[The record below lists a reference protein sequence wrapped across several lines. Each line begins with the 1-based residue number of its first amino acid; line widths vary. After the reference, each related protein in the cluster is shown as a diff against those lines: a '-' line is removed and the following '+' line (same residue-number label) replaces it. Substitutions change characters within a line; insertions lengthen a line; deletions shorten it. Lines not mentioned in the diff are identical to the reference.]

1 MDGRTQAS
9 RAIAEP
15 SYLAGNGN
23 PGLIGGGTY
32 TGTGSDAM
40 QADWESIFGPA
51 GRDVKVDEQ
60 RNKRRQ
66 RLHLPDVLKGPNA
79 FLTDRIDGLITDTT
93 FSPFTT
99 VILPYKYMANPDG
112 KIKWRAWGYDE
123 GLATRVPYESGA
135 RVLTQTKRSYSAHV
149 VRSGLGIEMEHN
161 FMMSQEGIQ
170 DFQNQIKQLV
180 GSIQMTND
188 LDVHMALVQAP
199 SYAKEFMERYT
210 SSNKTPSQICRE
222 FVEMFGMM
230 QKYPNALDILIEEAK
245 KQLEQW
251 GSKEPTF
258 LLCNSKLTFNLQMS
272 PERTNYVI
280 NGIDGP
286 MRLQNGPDITTYRK
300 LSVIHSRAYSMET
313 GALPRDILRRRVRV
327 AEYYRV
333 PPQKDR
339 NWELELY
346 DEDRDLWFRLSPD
359 DLDRYADLSG
369 SAGGSDGGHGEID
382 AANRLV
388 WGEFVR
394 GAGLILERNPFTLRM
409 DEEPD
414 STRVTMPRLLRP
426 SEELNWAN
434 TLRQIQTMHN
444 GVYHDAHARSDYFVI
459 SQACD
464 TARAFVPKPNHTNM
478 VGIEC
483 PVEARHV
490 PFWLFMNA
498 AFLNN
503 TCQFLWTQVSYME
516 RDVVRQKII
525 PFVYGTNY
533 RPVLDQY
540 NAIPDDARMNIFH
553 TVMFLGTSMRWHPDD
568 DVRRMLEAKF
578 AERRVGTHTLRAAL
592 VHFVNRCL
600 DNPMEQAPTSRIQ
613 LGRRLDDVFKDGR
626 FCQAEE
632 SRAVFQRWP
641 YTQPGTVPIAQA
653 AGVPENTG
661 SLDDHRIDEK
671 FNNDPGHY
679 PWNALPRIRA
689 GNEVRVHE
697 ATVLDSFF
705 YAAQL
710 RMMTYPDQI
719 QDWPDFWPILEAR
732 GGNEAVEYV
741 IVRPA
746 IEHNMLGIIMGRG
759 GSEELGSTVWGQTEL
774 SCKFCALRSLCGI
787 IDSAPGRLRR
797 RHAWRLGESIIFALF

>member
-1 MDGRTQAS
+1 M
-9 RAIAEP
+9 
-15 SYLAGNGN
+15 
-23 PGLIGGGTY
+23 
-32 TGTGSDAM
+32 
-40 QADWESIFGPA
+40 
-51 GRDVKVDEQ
+51 
-60 RNKRRQ
+60 
-66 RLHLPDVLKGPNA
+66 
-79 FLTDRIDGLITDTT
+79 
-93 FSPFTT
+93 
-99 VILPYKYMANPDG
+99 
-112 KIKWRAWGYDE
+112 
-123 GLATRVPYESGA
+123 
-135 RVLTQTKRSYSAHV
+135 
-149 VRSGLGIEMEHN
+149 
-161 FMMSQEGIQ
+161 
-170 DFQNQIKQLV
+170 
-180 GSIQMTND
+180 
-188 LDVHMALVQAP
+188 
-199 SYAKEFMERYT
+199 
-210 SSNKTPSQICRE
+210 
-222 FVEMFGMM
+222 
-230 QKYPNALDILIEEAK
+230 
-245 KQLEQW
+245 
-251 GSKEPTF
+251 
-258 LLCNSKLTFNLQMS
+258 
-272 PERTNYVI
+272 
-280 NGIDGP
+280 
-286 MRLQNGPDITTYRK
+286 
-300 LSVIHSRAYSMET
+300 
-313 GALPRDILRRRVRV
+313 
-327 AEYYRV
+327 
-333 PPQKDR
+333 
-339 NWELELY
+339 
-346 DEDRDLWFRLSPD
+346 
-359 DLDRYADLSG
+359 
-369 SAGGSDGGHGEID
+369 
-382 AANRLV
+382 

-592 VHFVNRCL
+592 VHFVTRCL

-671 FNNDPGHY
+671 FNNDPGLY